1 MQVRVTPS
9 GNLDKDTELV
19 YVSQGNYVDANDIRH
34 RHTGDQNFGGIM
46 SVLGNNNVITAINDS
61 GLPVDYIPDYLTTTK
76 IYRVYFDL
84 TPILNGSV
92 TANVGNITLT
102 TSAANAFSSN
112 GVSISATI
120 AANYATALQSV
131 LTTLGLAA
139 GYPAA
144 PFVYGPVAAGP
155 TANSYFFQ
163 VATPHDT
170 DFILQVQNT
179 ISTLCSFKVERE
191 YIGTGGTFKVVGSQQ
206 LDDYVFLWLAGSNV
220 LAGGSIISQVSE
232 IGVLFKGTGTN
243 LGKYVYRRLIRS
255 KQLGF
260 SQQRRIEAEIEKIGS
275 QINFYWTDG
284 NNKPRAMYL
293 KTSNVTT
300 LNGLLFTTGGRY
312 ELETIDEET
321 SFFYRTPT
329 GYLDQ
334 LRVVEGEGR
343 VTAGNKRYTGRFLTE
358 DFVATD
364 FLYPTGIVNLYSK
377 TKDTPSLIAGDEV
390 GVITN
395 KSVKMKL
402 KNFTAGVYKYFELVA
417 IEYEGDIFSTKIVQ
431 RFTIANEQTEIELVH
446 NNTGQD
452 NIPLSNNELVA
463 ITSKYLTAKTVKIFD
478 NRMTM
483 SNINEQ
489 IDYNL
494 SDWASQITH
503 SVVQK
508 YIPGAG
514 IAEKTT
520 RTSDPGYTFGE
531 YQDPQNVLNNTGYMI
546 NDTYRFGL
554 QVQWKNTGKWSSPY
568 WVDDIRIDGL
578 DYNINLVSSRRT
590 ILNKVIGSTNAG
602 TNTFT
607 INNHGYEDGDEV
619 RITITSGLIGLF
631 NNVIYTIVNST
642 TNTFQLTLDYYGT
655 KIVENLIS
663 NGTGSFRLHPVDANM
678 TNATATLTKSYF
690 VKFHN
695 LNLDY
700 LVDTDSSG
708 LGDTPLRNLISGYR
722 FVRAERIP
730 EVLRTGIFFVGE
742 TGKKTPGT
750 YYSPNLNA
758 VGSTALVPGGGANTS
773 RLFFYSPDLYFNEA
787 YEYAAGDKLKISLPF
802 DRTIKTSLLG
812 KQQGYLS
819 SVYNDFSGYFGDV
832 VNFPFGFT
840 DYNTIDHTHLDTG
853 GTGTLN
859 AENITLATDSL
870 PFGPGA
876 DNIDPVFYRA
886 EVFRTT
892 AVIPAL
898 LAPYNA
904 NEYGHYYGQIFR
916 DLGANKKYPVNKE
929 QTVYHSTGHIAYLTN
944 GQNGIVNNV
953 RIFGG
958 DSFIQKSHMR
968 LHMTKW
974 ENYSGSYPLGGYGV
988 GWSFYSHNSIN
999 TQMMNW
1005 IEYDNTFEGTGYIYP
1020 QYTNKTFPGTFDVGT
1035 WASGAIHWC
1044 EQWPEING
1052 QNNYN
1057 DGYTPKDGTI
1067 IELGYNTN
1075 STYDGSM
1082 PNRIVWSAKKVIGS
1096 QKDNYRFFQ
1105 PLDFADLDLTLG
1117 PITHHDIIDN
1127 NFYTWQPF
1135 SFQRQYFR
1143 DATYSNAS
1151 AGSDIVVGS
1160 GSILGARGQQI
1171 SSIGLLG
1178 KWEFVKGKTN
1188 TGKDTAYWFNG
1199 QVKKMMRF
1207 GQDGV
1212 RVISD
1217 KGLISFLNN
1226 NTAWAS
1232 EKYHPITG
1240 QGIHGIWN
1248 DKYSEAIFTFKGYNS
1263 NIPFWENPVS
1273 YNIGDYIYITP
1284 IGTYTHSSGL
1294 PYFYKCKL
1302 AHTSAVGTKP
1312 ETGASWQTYW
1322 TKITPGE
1329 DAYATTCFTIAYDEL
1344 KNGFVSF
1351 HSYWPNIY
1359 LKYNNI
1365 YYSPKPTDEKYLWLH
1380 DIGPESNYY
1389 GAYTAPDITAVMNY
1403 DPDMIKNYE
1412 AILVN
1417 SDKNPFN
1424 TDFTTKNHISNLDE
1438 TEFELRE
1445 DLWYSPIKNDTT
1457 VTLVNNGDTSRLWGY
1472 WLKVKMSL
1480 ESAGGNQKIKNF
1492 IIKFRPSPRLYNQ

>member
-1 MQVRVTPS
+1 M
-9 GNLDKDTELV
+9 
-19 YVSQGNYVDANDIRH
+19 
-34 RHTGDQNFGGIM
+34 
-46 SVLGNNNVITAINDS
+46 
-61 GLPVDYIPDYLTTTK
+61 
-76 IYRVYFDL
+76 
-84 TPILNGSV
+84 
-92 TANVGNITLT
+92 
-102 TSAANAFSSN
+102 
-112 GVSISATI
+112 
-120 AANYATALQSV
+120 
-131 LTTLGLAA
+131 
-139 GYPAA
+139 
-144 PFVYGPVAAGP
+144 
-155 TANSYFFQ
+155 
-163 VATPHDT
+163 
-170 DFILQVQNT
+170 
-179 ISTLCSFKVERE
+179 
-191 YIGTGGTFKVVGSQQ
+191 
-206 LDDYVFLWLAGSNV
+206 DDYVFLWLAGSNV
-220 LAGGSIISQVSE
+220 LAGGSIISEVSE

-321 SFFYRTPT
+321 TFFYRNPSA
-329 GYLDQ
+329 YIEQ
-334 LRVVEGEGR
+334 LQVIEGEGA

-358 DFVATD
+358 DLVGTD
-364 FLYPTGIVNLYSK
+364 FLYPTGIVNLYSALS
-377 TKDTPSLIAGDEV
+377 TEPSKIAGDAV
-390 GVITN
+390 GTITN
-395 KSVKMKL
+395 KSVRMKL
-402 KNFTAGVYKYFELVA
+402 KNFTAGIYKYFELVA
-417 IEYEGDIFSTKIVQ
+417 IEYEGDVFSAKVVQ
-431 RFTIANEQTEIELVH
+431 RFKIENQETELELIH
-446 NNTGQD
+446 NNQGQE

-463 ITSKYLTAKTVKIFD
+463 ITSKYLTVKTVKIFD

-483 SNINEQ
+483 SNLTEQ
-489 IDYNL
+489 VDYNL
-494 SDWASQITH
+494 SPWASGITH
-503 SVVQK
+503 TITQK
-508 YIPGAG
+508 YISGIGKPGVAT
-514 IAEKTT
+514 ISNPSYK
-520 RTSDPGYTFGE
+520 FGE
-531 YQDPQNVLNNTGYMI
+531 YQDTQNVLNNTGYMI
-546 NDTYRFGL
+546 NDTYRFGI
-554 QVQWKNTGKWSSPY
+554 QVQWKGTGKWSAPF
-568 WVDDIRIDGL
+568 WVDDVRIDDL
-578 DYNINLVSSRRT
+578 DYNINLTSSRRD
-590 ILNKVIGSTNAG
+590 IRNRVIGGVDVPNDRLL
-602 TNTFT
+602 

-619 RITITSGLIGLF
+619 RFTITSGLPGILMNTTYF
-631 NNVIYTIVNST
+631 VINST
-642 TNTFQLTLDYYGT
+642 ANSFQITSDYYGT
-655 KIVENLIS
+655 RIINPLIAV
-663 NGTGSFRLHPVDANM
+663 GTGSVRLAKIDPNL
-678 TNATATLTKSYF
+678 TNNTATLTKVYYL
-690 VKFHN
+690 KFHN

-700 LVDTDSSG
+700 LVDTDGSG

-730 EVLRTGIFFVGE
+730 EVIATGLFFTANNISRAPYWTPFGARNLWNASPRPAIVG
-742 TGKKTPGT
+742 GT
-750 YYSPNLNA
+750 A
-758 VGSTALVPGGGANTS
+758 QAQ
-773 RLFFYSPDLYFNEA
+773 RLFFYSPDFYFGEF
-787 YEYAAGDKLKISLPF
+787 YSFTAADKLKILLPYSVV
-802 DRTIKTSLLG
+802 DETQLRGTASATGTSSYIDTI
-812 KQQGYLS
+812 GY
-819 SVYNDFSGYFGDV
+819 YGDQI
-832 VNFPFGFT
+832 NFPYNYV
-840 DYNTIDHTHLDTG
+840 DYSLVSHVHIDTG
-853 GTGTLN
+853 SDGAMDGESYSLN
-859 AENITLATDSL
+859 DTVGLYDSS
-870 PFGPGA
+870 
-876 DNIDPVFYRA
+876 
-886 EVFRTT
+886 EVFKLTT
-892 AVIPAL
+892 PVAAL
-898 LAPYNA
+898 GVPYNA
-904 NEYGHYYGQIFR
+904 NEKGNYYGQIFR

-929 QTVYHSTGHIAYLTN
+929 QTVYHSVGHITYLTN
-944 GQNGIVNNV
+944 GQNGIVENI

-958 DSFIQKSHMR
+958 DIFTQKSHLLLR
-968 LHMTKW
+968 KNTWSNPLTGLGISISY
-974 ENYSGSYPLGGYGV
+974 YSQNAL
-988 GWSFYSHNSIN
+988 N
-999 TQMMNW
+999 TQMFDVL
-1005 IEYDNTFEGTGYIYP
+1005 EHDNSFAGAGNVYP
-1020 QYTNKTFPGTFDVGT
+1020 QLLDKTKGGTYTAGSWG
-1035 WASGAIHWC
+1035 SGVLYWT
-1044 EQWPEING
+1044 EQWPDVSN

-1067 IELGYNTN
+1067 IELGYNPN

-1160 GSILGARGQQI
+1160 GSIFGARGQQI
-1171 SSIGLLG
+1171 SSIGLFG

-1273 YNIGDYIYITP
+1273 YNVGDYIYITP

-1380 DIGPESNYY
+1380 DVGPESDYY

-1424 TDFTTKNHISNLDE
+1424 TVFTTKNHYTTLDE
-1438 TEFELRE
+1438 TEFEQRE
-1445 DLWYSPIKNDTT
+1445 DLWYSPIKNDMT
-1457 VTLVNNGDTSRLWGY
+1457 VALANNTDTSRLWGY

-1480 ESAGGNQKIKNF
+1480 ESAGNQKIKNF